1 MVHLLAWLTY
11 EEDGGWR
18 WVIVLILAQV
28 MPVDFLRILVPPLV
42 TVYQRQFMTGEP
54 RVLSLCLHPG
64 CGLASITK
72 LTALRSSRNR
82 AARLFG

>member
-1 MVHLLAWLTY
+1 MEV
-11 EEDGGWR
+11 
-18 WVIVLILAQV
+18 VIALILAQV
-28 MPVDFLRILVPPLV
+28 MPVDFLSILVPPLV

-54 RVLSLCLHPG
+54 HVLCLHPG